1 MTDPVISAEIS
12 TGATPLELNG
22 DTYELERG
30 ALEEIA
36 VSWRKQTVDNTWVEG
51 TFVINAV
58 KENVVLPLNV
68 WVSAETQIALRD
80 AVTAL
85 TDALSQLSFT
95 LAIDIDGAV
104 TTWTCQVADYRV
116 TQQQAFLFAKQAL
129 VQASVPAFPTPV
141 LA

>member
-30 ALEEIA
+30 AMEEIA

-68 WVSAETQIALRD
+68 WVSADTQIALRD

-85 TDALSQLSFT
+85 TDALSQLAFT

-141 LA
+141 LT

>member
-141 LA
+141 LT